1 MTGQLDAVSGVVAA
15 DVCDNGQFALSFAHD
30 RLEDSLALIDVLV
43 DALTRRAAH
52 IHALDALG
60 DEVAGQRLDA
70 LGGDIA
76 LCVIAGVESRD
87 HALIFGDVFHIPN
100 PSFKNSNKYR

>member
-1 MTGQLDAVSGVVAA
+1 MGDDGQLAFG
-15 DVCDNGQFALSFAHD
+15 FAHHGFQNG
-30 RLEDSLALIDVLV
+30 LALIHMLV
-43 DALTRRAAH
+43 DALAGGAAY

-60 DEVAGQRLDA
+60 DQVAGQCLDA

-76 LCVIAGVESRD
+76 LCVIAGVEGRD